1 MKHNYTTTATTD
13 NGTTITVHHVTGRQ
27 AEHYAAAVLGW
38 ESANGIICHVS
49 ITDHA
54 TGEIVELEH

>member
-1 MKHNYTTTATTD
+1 MTTTTATTE
-13 NGTTITVHHVTGRQ
+13 NGHKITVQHTNGAA
-27 AEHYAAAVLGW
+27 AERYAAAVLGW

-54 TGEIVELEH
+54 TGETVELEY